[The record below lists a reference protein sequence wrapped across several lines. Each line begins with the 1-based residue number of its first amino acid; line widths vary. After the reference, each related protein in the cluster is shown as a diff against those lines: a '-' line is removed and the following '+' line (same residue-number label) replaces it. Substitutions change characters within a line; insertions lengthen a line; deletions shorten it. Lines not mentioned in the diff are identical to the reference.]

1 MVWITVFSM
10 HYAFWVTFAQ
20 GRCPLPCGDMCWDE
34 KFPILLCIPLVIQKQ
49 SVPPRPWGDRG
60 ATHDIWRR
68 SSCLFLYL
76 LAPAWGAQRI
86 DGERSSWS
94 LPSEIAAE
102 IKLVAGRREKKR
114 MGKRDCCEAEKPQ
127 HRAGIIHWEPRAR
140 HKDIRLVDG
149 CGNKPSV
156 LWFQWWKVWQLNTED
171 VIQHHIFSCTVLWAG
186 YINNTLPAKSL
197 VPNAQPTHL

>member
-102 IKLVAGRREKKR
+102 IKLVAGRREKKKK
-114 MGKRDCCEAEKPQ
+114 KRLLWSRKTSAQGRDHTLGTQSKVQ
-127 HRAGIIHWEPRAR
+127 R
-140 HKDIRLVDG
+140 HQIGWWLWKQTISFVI
-149 CGNKPSV
+149 SV
-156 LWFQWWKVWQLNTED
+156 MESVTTQYWRHNTASHFQL
-171 VIQHHIFSCTVLWAG
+171 HCTLSW
-186 YINNTLPAKSL
+186 L
-197 VPNAQPTHL
+197 H

>member
-102 IKLVAGRREKKR
+102 IKLVAGRREKKKEWEKETAVKQKNLSTGQGSYTGNPEQGTKTSDWW
-114 MGKRDCCEAEKPQ
+114 MVVETNHQFCDFSDGKCDNSILK
-127 HRAGIIHWEPRAR
+127 I
-140 HKDIRLVDG
+140 
-149 CGNKPSV
+149 
-156 LWFQWWKVWQLNTED
+156 
-171 VIQHHIFSCTVLWAG
+171 
-186 YINNTLPAKSL
+186 
-197 VPNAQPTHL
+197 